1 VIPYLGCHAAR
12 ELLQSFIDGEL
23 QVAEQV
29 AVESHLRWC
38 RVCAARV
45 DDLQVIGASLR
56 VTACAIRV
64 AHVTEDDLA
73 SLQSDVL
80 TRISTEREQSFAS
93 QIRDMCADMRF
104 FWPAVGAS
112 VALLA
117 CLCVATAMFS
127 FTSDERPDSLAGMI
141 QMLANP
147 GSDQNPM
154 RLDGGMTAP
163 PRALNGAGLDS
174 IPGDESLFA
183 LAAVVTREGR
193 VANYELLMSE
203 RAADGGS
210 VRRHDTAVQNDDA
223 SSVLNA
229 VKQSRFTP
237 AQGTD
242 GAPIAVNMVWVL
254 ARTTVTASAVT
265 VGARAA
271 VAVVDRPAFRA
282 PVAPL
287 APAILPLPD
296 ESATPDPEVPLPVV
310 LPVTP
315 SPTA

>member
-1 VIPYLGCHAAR
+1 MIPYLGCHAAQ
-12 ELLQSFIDGEL
+12 ELLQAFADGEL

-45 DDLQVIGASLR
+45 EDMQVIGASLR
-56 VTACAIRV
+56 VTSCAIR
-64 AHVTEDDLA
+64 AADASDDILA

-80 TRISTEREQSFAS
+80 TRISTERQQSFTQ
-93 QIRDMCADMRF
+93 QIRDMCVDMRF
-104 FWPAVGAS
+104 FWPAVGAT

-117 CLCVATAMFS
+117 FLCVAEAFVS
-127 FTSDERPDSLAGMI
+127 ITSPENPDSLAGMI

-163 PRALNGAGLDS
+163 PRALNGAALDS
-174 IPGDESLFA
+174 IPGDEAVFA

-193 VANYELLMSE
+193 VANYEVLMSE
-203 RAADGGS
+203 RAAGGGS
-210 VRRHDTAVQNDDA
+210 VRRHDTAVENDDV

-229 VKQSRFTP
+229 VKQSRFSP

-254 ARTTVTASAVT
+254 ARTTVKASA
-265 VGARAA
+265 R
-271 VAVVDRPAFRA
+271 VAVGPSPLPARIA
-282 PVAPL
+282 PVVPAPDVVVK
-287 APAILPLPD
+287 PD
-296 ESATPDPEVPLPVV
+296 VPSTSLVV
-310 LPVTP
+310 IP
-315 SPTA
+315 STTA

>member
-1 VIPYLGCHAAR
+1 MIAYLGCHAAQA
-12 ELLQSFIDGEL
+12 LLQSFVDGEL
-23 QVAEQV
+23 QVADQV

-38 RVCAARV
+38 RVCATRV
-45 DDLQVIGASLR
+45 EDMQVIGASLR
-56 VTACAIRV
+56 VTSCAIRA
-64 AHVTEDDLA
+64 AHVTDDDLA

-80 TRISTEREQSFAS
+80 TRITTEREQSFAS

-104 FWPAVGAS
+104 FWPAVGAT

-117 CLCVATAMFS
+117 CFCVATAMFS
-127 FTSDERPDSLAGMI
+127 FASDERPDSLAGMI

-174 IPGDESLFA
+174 IPGDEAVFA

-203 RAADGGS
+203 RAAGGGS

-229 VKQSRFTP
+229 VKQSRFAP

-254 ARTTVTASAVT
+254 ARTTVTASAQV
-265 VGARAA
+265 A
-271 VAVVDRPAFRA
+271 VAPAPFRA
-282 PVAPL
+282 PVVPL
-287 APAILPLPD
+287 APAVLAVPD
-296 ESATPDPEVPLPVV
+296 DVVKPDPDVPATP